1 MGRWHFQTHDGFADI
16 NQSSS
21 AEAFEGTALKGLATS
36 VVRESLQNVLDV
48 PLDKSRPARVGFML
62 EDHSRFK
69 TRNQSGPVNFR

>member
-1 MGRWHFQTHDGFADI
+1 MGRWHFRQHDGYADI

-48 PLDKSRPARVGFML
+48 PPRARPRV
-62 EDHSRFK
+62 SIK
-69 TRNQSGPVNFR
+69 